1 MSSTS
6 GIPDT
11 VRTKEKRNM
20 VKYTVQV
27 EGMQCGMCESHVNDA
42 VRKAFPVKKIKSSHT
57 KKQTILVTEAAIDEE
72 KLRDIINETGYT
84 VRGISSEPYQKHG
97 LFGSK
102 L

>member
-1 MSSTS
+1 
-6 GIPDT
+6 
-11 VRTKEKRNM
+11 M

-72 KLRDIINETGYT
+72 KLRDTINETGYT